1 MSTNVKFKNRTSL
14 QSSNNLMNYEEQLN
28 LPEVS
33 DVSEVLFLLF

>member
-14 QSSNNLMNYEEQLN
+14 QNSNLMNYEEQLN